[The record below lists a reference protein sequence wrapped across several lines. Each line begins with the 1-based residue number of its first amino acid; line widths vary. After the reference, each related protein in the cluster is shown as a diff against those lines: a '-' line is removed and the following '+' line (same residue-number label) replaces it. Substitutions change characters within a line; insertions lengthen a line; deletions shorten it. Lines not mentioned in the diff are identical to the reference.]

1 MPGAR
6 PLVEVAV
13 DTLAAALVAAG
24 AGADRIEL
32 CQALEV
38 GGTTPSAGLLSAVKA
53 SVAIPVFVMIRPRGG
68 DFVYA
73 EPDEEVMLRDIESA
87 AGLGADGIVLGALTV
102 GGTPD
107 LERVARLVQR
117 ARPLPVTFHRAF
129 DGIPNP
135 REALGPLRA
144 AGVDRI
150 LTSGGAA
157 TAYDGRFAIE
167 RLVTHAPAS
176 LVVMAGGGVSGD
188 TVTELIRR
196 TGVAE
201 VHLAG
206 SYQVPSAARSGELTT
221 VPNPARVLRV
231 VEAVRALAA

>member
-1 MPGAR
+1 MPATR

-13 DTLAAALVAAG
+13 DTLASALVAEG

-38 GGTTPSAGLLSAVKA
+38 GGTTPSAGLLAAVKA
-53 SVAIPVFVMIRPRGG
+53 AVGIPVYVMIRPRGG
-68 DFVYA
+68 DFVYGEA
-73 EPDEEVMLRDIESA
+73 DDEVMLRDVDRA
-87 AGLGADGIVLGALTV
+87 AELGAEGIVLGALTLL
-102 GGTPD
+102 GGPD

-129 DGIPNP
+129 DAIPNP
-135 REALGPLRA
+135 RDALGLLRA

-167 RLVTHAPAS
+167 RLVTHAPS
-176 LVVMAGGGVSGD
+176 GLVVVAGGGVNGD

-206 SYQVPSAARSGELTT
+206 SYQVPSAARSGDLTT